1 MARTAPRLW
10 LDGEVV
16 DSARAQIGAMGQALQ
31 RGSLVFD
38 VGSFHP
44 FRDAKALFRAR
55 EHVRRFLRSAASVG
69 IAVTFDEEV
78 LVRAAAS
85 VVNACDAREGLVR
98 WSAFFTADEPD
109 LLPRSSQATVI
120 VAAQIYE
127 DAPRTTPMRI
137 AIFEDARKAAPEALS
152 PLVKVAAAYLGPS
165 MAKRRA
171 IASGAEEIVLLD
183 AHGDIAEA
191 PTANVFAVVDGV
203 LVTPPIGTVLDG
215 ITRDAVLAIAR
226 RDGIAAR
233 EATISRDAFA
243 KADEAFLTATSF
255 PIMPIGS
262 VNGAPLGSAPGPVTT
277 RLSDAL
283 ARAIRGED
291 ESDTCAGWHQP
302 I

>member
-10 LDGEVV
+10 LDGEMV
-16 DSARAQIGAMGQALQ
+16 DSGRAQIGVMAQALQ

-44 FRDAKALFRAR
+44 FRGEKALFRALA
-55 EHVRRFLRSAASVG
+55 HVRRFLRSAESIG
-69 IAVTFDEEV
+69 IAVAFDEAV

-85 VVNACDAREGLVR
+85 VVNACEAREGLVR
-98 WSAFFTADEPD
+98 WSAFFAAGEPD
-109 LLPRSSQATVI
+109 LLPRSNEAHVV

-127 DAPRTTPMRI
+127 DPPRTTPMSV
-137 AIFEDARKAAPEALS
+137 AVFEDAKKAAPEALS
-152 PLVKVAAAYLGPS
+152 PMVKVAAAYLGPS

-171 IASGAEEIVLLD
+171 IAAGAEEIVLLD
-183 AHGDIAEA
+183 ARGDIAKA
-191 PTANVFAVVDGV
+191 PTANVFAVVDGA
-203 LVTPPIGTVLDG
+203 LVTPPLGAVLDG

-226 RDGIAAR
+226 RDGITFR
-233 EATISRDAFA
+233 EAPISRQAFA
-243 KADEAFLTATSF
+243 NAEEAFLTATSF

-262 VNGAPLGSAPGPVTT
+262 VNGAQLRSAPGPVTT

-291 ESDTCAGWHQP
+291 DSDTCAGWHQP